1 MNPRGSSSSRLKLAA
16 FATALL
22 LGGAALGQMGQRPPQ
37 TPAPN
42 PIPDSGAQFQRLIEE
57 TRITNQRLAEIAS
70 LLKQIRDRQEIFNRR

>member
-1 MNPRGSSSSRLKLAA
+1 MNPTGSFSSKLKLAA

-42 PIPDSGAQFQRLIEE
+42 PIPDSGVQLQRLIEE
-57 TRITNQRLAEIAS
+57 TRIANQRLAEIAS
-70 LLKQIRDRQEIFNRR
+70 ILKQIRDRRPGP